1 MKTQTI
7 TIVSELGN
15 GVQAWTFDISEADL
29 NKLMEKYDGKGSSVV
44 GASYEIADE
53 IAETYHNY
61 PNENAVRFFLEDVG
75 TGNTND
81 SNNKKIKNGF

>member
-29 NKLMEKYDGKGSSVV
+29 NKLMEKYDGKGCSVV
-44 GASYEIADE
+44 GHVLDITHEIKEIYE
-53 IAETYHNY
+53 
-61 PNENAVRFFLEDVG
+61 
-75 TGNTND
+75 
-81 SNNKKIKNGF
+81 K